1 MCLKDA
7 NTIKR
12 RVCYAKEMAV
22 SMLVVSFVFM
32 VTGCCIFH
40 DWQEATCIEAKTC
53 NKCGETEGEALG
65 HSWEEAACTEPK
77 TCSVCGETEG
87 EALGHS
93 WEEATCTEP
102 KTCSVCRETEGGSE
116 HDWARQNCKICGET
130 IGKTVVNVDGVIID
144 IAKTRTDIGRLF
156 ENTNYK
162 PSSVGDSAW
171 NEGYCFAIDGKYPDF
186 RSDEFSEFIIRYAD
200 KSSVTSKVLDFKC
213 RKRGDKHI
221 TFYNNIKSGE
231 DYYTVLSAWGDP
243 DYTCNLNKGMCVYWR
258 IYDSHSGDRWY
269 IYGFVD
275 TNRKFGDSNTT
286 FFIEG
291 ISSKEP
297 VPDYKSYEM
306 IVDPYI

>member
-53 NKCGETEGEALG
+53 ILCGD
-65 HSWEEAACTEPK
+65 
-77 TCSVCGETEG
+77 TEG

-231 DYYTVLSAWGDP
+231 DYYTVLSI
-243 DYTCNLNKGMCVYWR
+243 YTDLLIPIENLV
-258 IYDSHSGDRWY
+258 IQIQH
-269 IYGFVD
+269 FL
-275 TNRKFGDSNTT
+275 
-286 FFIEG
+286 
-291 ISSKEP
+291 
-297 VPDYKSYEM
+297 
-306 IVDPYI
+306 